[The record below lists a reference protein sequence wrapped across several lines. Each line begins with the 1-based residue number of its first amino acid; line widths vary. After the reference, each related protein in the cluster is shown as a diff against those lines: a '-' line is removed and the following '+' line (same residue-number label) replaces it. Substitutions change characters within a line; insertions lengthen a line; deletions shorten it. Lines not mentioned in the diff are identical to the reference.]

1 MEEGMVAEQKEPV
14 LVRIHSQCLTG
25 DIFESLLCD
34 CGSQLHHAMQQIQQ
48 AGKGVLLYMR
58 QEGRGIGLLS
68 KLKAYKLQQEEG
80 LDTVE
85 ANQKL
90 GFGADLRHYG
100 IGAQILNDLGV
111 RQIRLLTNN
120 PKKIVG
126 LDGYGL
132 SITERVPI
140 QIPANEMNLRYL
152 ETKKTK
158 LGHLLD
164 QDQLKINLPQKKA

>member
-1 MEEGMVAEQKEPV
+1 
-14 LVRIHSQCLTG
+14 
-25 DIFESLLCD
+25 
-34 CGSQLHHAMQQIQQ
+34 
-48 AGKGVLLYMR
+48 
-58 QEGRGIGLLS
+58 
-68 KLKAYKLQQEEG
+68 
-80 LDTVE
+80 
-85 ANQKL
+85 
-90 GFGADLRHYG
+90 DLRHYG

-140 QIPANEMNLRYL
+140 QMPANEMNLRYL